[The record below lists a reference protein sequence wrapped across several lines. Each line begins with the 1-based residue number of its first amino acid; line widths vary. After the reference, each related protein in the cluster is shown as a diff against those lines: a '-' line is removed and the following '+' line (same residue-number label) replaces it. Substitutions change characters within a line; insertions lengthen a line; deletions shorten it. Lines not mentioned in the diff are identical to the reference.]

1 MDAYECIITK
11 LDVREFAQKRVPG
24 ETKRKIL
31 EAARLTGSSM
41 NSQHSALP
49 VDSGS
54 LQPGEAGRGQHLWS
68 VGGRRRFR
76 HRHTHQPKGP
86 WLCDR
91 RGSWSFRTWSVAAWN
106 FGVVSRLYTGFKRDE
121 LRRDFGVPPELEISA
136 ALGFGYPK
144 VKIVGKK
151 DRKPIED
158 LVFAERYGNHL
169 NANDLA

>member
-11 LDVREFAQKRVPG
+11 LDVREFAHKRVPG

-41 NSQHSALP
+41 NSQHWRFLLIQDRSNLAKLAA
-49 VDSGS
+49 DSTSGAWVAGADFAIVILTS
-54 LQPGEAGRGQHLWS
+54 PKVSGYAIDAGRVLQDMEL
-68 VGGRRRFR
+68 
-76 HRHTHQPKGP
+76 
-86 WLCDR
+86 
-91 RGSWSFRTWSVAAWN
+91 AAWN

-144 VKIVGKK
+144 EKILGKK
-151 DRKPIED
+151 DRKPIEE
-158 LVFAERYGNHL
+158 LVFPERYGNRL
-169 NANDLA
+169 DANDLA